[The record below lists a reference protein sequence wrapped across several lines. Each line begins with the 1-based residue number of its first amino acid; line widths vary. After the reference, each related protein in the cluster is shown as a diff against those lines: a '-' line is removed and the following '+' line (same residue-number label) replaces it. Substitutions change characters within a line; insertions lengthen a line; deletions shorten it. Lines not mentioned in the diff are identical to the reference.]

1 MSTGAGTLLTRR
13 RLLWAG
19 GAVGGLAVLGAG
31 AGTAMAED
39 LLPGGVTLRRAI
51 GLTGPDGSV
60 PQIAPG
66 PMTDELVASAARGKS
81 VRLITMT
88 PPGTA
93 RPGALPVAVVL
104 HGRGADA
111 QAMVQLGMPQFLA
124 TAVAAGAPPFALVAV
139 DGGDASYWHR
149 RTAGDDPQ
157 RMLLDELPGWLAAR
171 GFATARA
178 GAKAGATAGS
188 VSGALGI
195 SMGGSGALR
204 YARGRGA
211 GFGPVAL
218 LSPALFRDWADAR
231 TVDGFDSEPDWRED
245 EPLLHLDQP
254 HGAPLALWCG
264 TEDPFCPAARQ
275 LAAQGGVSQAH
286 FPRGEHTDGFW
297 RRVLP
302 AAMDFLGHA
311 LTVPRQ

>member
-1 MSTGAGTLLTRR
+1 MSTSGTGLTRR

-19 GAVGGLAVLGAG
+19 GALGGLAALGAG
-31 AGTAMAED
+31 TGTAMAQD
-39 LLPGGVTLRRAI
+39 VLPGGVTLRRAL

-60 PQIAPG
+60 PQVTPG
-66 PMTDELVASAARGKS
+66 PLTDEPVASSARGRT

-88 PPGTA
+88 PPGVA
-93 RPGALPVAVVL
+93 DPSGLPVCVVL

-111 QAMVQLGMPQFLA
+111 RTMVQLGMPQFQA
-124 TAVAAGAPPFALVAV
+124 AAVRAGVPPFVLVAV
-139 DGGDASYWHR
+139 DGGDASYWHQ
-149 RTAGDDPQ
+149 RTPGDDPQ
-157 RMLLDELPGWLAAR
+157 RMLSDELPGWLAAR
-171 GFATARA
+171 GFARARA
-178 GAKAGATAGS
+178 GAPG
-188 VSGALGI
+188 GALGI

-211 GFGPVAL
+211 GFGPVAV
-218 LSPALFRDWADAR
+218 LSPAVFRTWDDAR
-231 TVDGFDSEPDWRED
+231 TVDGFDSEADWRED

-254 HGAPLALWCG
+254 HGSPLAVWCG

-275 LAAQGGVSQAH
+275 LAARGGAVQGH

-302 AAMDFLGHA
+302 AALDFLGHS
-311 LTVPRQ
+311 LTAR